1 MAFQFNPDSQGQASK
16 IARSRE
22 RIGPISITIIT
33 SFFLLLGVV
42 LAWNPISSA
51 AKTAWGRQ
59 CAKEAQAAISANDL
73 NTALPKIMAARQ
85 WAPEDV
91 EVIRVAVEYLKIS
104 NADPSMLVQQLK
116 LLATKQAL
124 TSDEEVLLGKNLI
137 ATRKT
142 AEARTLYEKM
152 ASSVGASP
160 AKLNFLSSLLTAE
173 GHDAEAAEVSLRSV
187 LQQSGSAEARLQ
199 RAIEDRNHFFPEI
212 QRWARMELWD
222 IANLDSDVGLK
233 TLVQLSNDPDL
244 TATEARQLLKLV
256 DQHPK
261 QNLSSHLSVVSALM
275 RLQPEQ
281 RESILD
287 AEIAHFKAG
296 EKEVKL
302 AEFATWLA
310 VEKQYARL
318 RKLIPSD
325 IAIKSR
331 ELYPILADALVAE
344 GRWQELREMLTT
356 QRPPSSAALAGVW
369 LAEVESHLQPDLKET
384 RRLLLNSIDFATRD
398 GNPAAL
404 FAAGVLAEKLSLGEI
419 AVKAY
424 QAAAIND
431 SESSVKLLQKAFEM
445 ALVQKNPDALLSIS
459 RKLHELRPS
468 SSIFSERFDYLRL
481 ILGAEM
487 ENVNLAQIRHA
498 DGKEVVIDHI
508 PVEFLRALAAYRLGD
523 NQGMAENLRVL
534 TETTH
539 LSAGQRAVV
548 AGLLALSGS
557 NARAFQIAERVPETL
572 LLDEERQFLQRAK

>member
-1 MAFQFNPDSQGQASK
+1 MAFQFNSDSPGQASK
-16 IARSRE
+16 VARPRE

-33 SFFLLLGVV
+33 SFILMLGVV
-42 LAWNPISSA
+42 LAWSPLSSA

-59 CAKEAQAAISANDL
+59 YAKDAKAAIAANDL
-73 NTALPKIMAARQ
+73 SGAVPKISAARR

-91 EVIRVAVEYLKIS
+91 EVIRVVVDYLKLTNS
-104 NADPSMLVQQLK
+104 DPSALTQQLK

-124 TSDEEVLLGKNLI
+124 TTDEEVLLGKNLI

-152 ASSVGASP
+152 ATSVGASP
-160 AKLNFLSSLLTAE
+160 AKLNLLSSLLTAE

-222 IANLDSDVGLK
+222 IANLDSDVGLQA
-233 TLVQLSNDPDL
+233 LVQLSNDPDL
-244 TATEARQLLKLV
+244 IITEARQLLKLV

-281 RESILD
+281 RETLLD
-287 AEIAHFKAG
+287 AEVAHFKAG
-296 EKEVKL
+296 EKEVNLVEL
-302 AEFATWLA
+302 ARWLA

-318 RKLIPSD
+318 GKLLPND
-325 IAIKSR
+325 LAIKSR

-344 GRWQELREMLTT
+344 GRWQELRVMLTT
-356 QRPPSSAALAGVW
+356 HRSPSSAALAGVW

-384 RRLLLNSIDFATRD
+384 RRLLLSSIELATLD

-431 SESSVKLLQKAFEM
+431 SESSVKLLQKAFDM
-445 ALVQKNPDALLSIS
+445 ALVQKSPSALLEIS
-459 RKLHELRPS
+459 RKLHQLRPS

-487 ENVNLAQIRHA
+487 ENVNLAQSRHA

-523 NQGMAENLRVL
+523 NQGMAENLRIL

-539 LSAGQRAVV
+539 LTAGQRAVI

>member
-1 MAFQFNPDSQGQASK
+1 MAFQFNSDSQEQASK

-22 RIGPISITIIT
+22 RIGPLSITIIT

-42 LAWNPISSA
+42 LAWNPIASA

-73 NTALPKIMAARQ
+73 SAALPKIMAARQ

-187 LQQSGSAEARLQ
+187 LQQSGSEEARLQ
-199 RAIEDRNHFFPEI
+199 RAIEDLNHFFPEI

-233 TLVQLSNDPDL
+233 ALVQLSNDPDL
-244 TATEARQLLKLV
+244 TTMEARQLQKLV

-275 RLQPEQ
+275 RLQPEE

-287 AEIAHFKAG
+287 AEIARFKAG
-296 EKEVKL
+296 DKEDKL
-302 AEFATWLA
+302 PDFARWLA

-318 RKLIPSD
+318 RRLLPSD
-325 IAIKSR
+325 LAIKSR

-344 GRWQELREMLTT
+344 GRWQELRVMLTT
-356 QRPPSSAALAGVW
+356 HRPPSSAALAGVW

-398 GNPAAL
+398 GNIAAL

-445 ALVQKNPDALLSIS
+445 ALVQKNPDALLAIS

-468 SSIFSERFDYLRL
+468 SAVFSERFDYLRL

-487 ENVNLAQIRHA
+487 ENVNLTQSRHA
-498 DGKEVVIDHI
+498 DGKEVVIEHI

-534 TETTH
+534 TETARLT
-539 LSAGQRAVV
+539 AGQRAVI

>member
-1 MAFQFNPDSQGQASK
+1 MAFQFNSDSQGQATK
-16 IARSRE
+16 TTVPRRG
-22 RIGPISITIIT
+22 IGMFSICIIG
-33 SFFLLLGVV
+33 SFILLLGVV
-42 LAWNPISSA
+42 LAWSPLSSA

-59 CAKEAQAAISANDL
+59 YAKEAQAAISGNDL
-73 NTALPKIMAARQ
+73 SAAVPKIIAARR

-91 EVIRVAVEYLKIS
+91 EVIRVVVEYLKTTNS
-104 NADPSMLVQQLK
+104 DPSSLSQQLK

-124 TSDEEVLLGKNLI
+124 TTDEEVLLGKSLI

-142 AEARTLYEKM
+142 AEARALYEKM
-152 ASSVGASP
+152 ASSGGASS
-160 AKLNFLSSLLTAE
+160 AKLNLLSSLLSAE

-187 LQQSGSAEARLQ
+187 LQQSGSAAARLQ

-222 IANLDSDVGLK
+222 IANLDSDVGLQA
-233 TLVQLSNDPDL
+233 LVQLSNDPDL
-244 TATEARQLLKLV
+244 TSTEARQLLKLV
-256 DQHPK
+256 DQHPH
-261 QNLSSHLSVVSALM
+261 QNLTSHLSVVSALM

-281 RESILD
+281 RETLLD
-287 AEIAHFKAG
+287 AEIARFKAG
-296 EKEVKL
+296 EKEGKL

-318 RKLIPSD
+318 RKLLPSD
-325 IAIKSR
+325 LAIKSR

-344 GRWQELREMLTT
+344 GRWQELREMLNTH
-356 QRPPSSAALAGVW
+356 RSPSSAALAGVW

-384 RRLLLNSIDFATRD
+384 RRLLLSSIELATRD

-419 AVKAY
+419 AVQAY

-445 ALVQKNPDALLSIS
+445 AQVQKNPDALLAIS
-459 RKLHELRPS
+459 RRLHELRPS
-468 SSIFSERFDYLRL
+468 SAVFAERFDYLRL

-487 ENVNLAQIRHA
+487 ENVNLTQSRHA
-498 DGKEVVIDHI
+498 DGKEVVLDHI

-523 NQGMAENLRVL
+523 NQGMAANLHDI
-534 TETTH
+534 TETAH
-539 LSAGQRAVV
+539 LTAGQRAVI
-548 AGLLALSGS
+548 AGLFALSGS
-557 NARAFQIAERVPETL
+557 NARAFQIAERVPEKL
-572 LLDEERQFLQRAK
+572 LLNEERQFLQRAK

>member
-1 MAFQFNPDSQGQASK
+1 MAFQFNSDSQGQATKTVVPRRGVGMFS
-16 IARSRE
+16 ICI
-22 RIGPISITIIT
+22 IG
-33 SFFLLLGVV
+33 SFILLLGVV
-42 LAWNPISSA
+42 LAWSPLSSA

-59 CAKEAQAAISANDL
+59 YAKEARSAISGNDL
-73 NTALPKIMAARQ
+73 SAAVPKIIAARR

-91 EVIRVAVEYLKIS
+91 EVIRVVVEYLKTTNS
-104 NADPSMLVQQLK
+104 DPSSLSQQLK

-124 TSDEEVLLGKNLI
+124 TTDEEVLLGKSLI

-142 AEARTLYEKM
+142 AEARALYEKM
-152 ASSVGASP
+152 ASSGGASS
-160 AKLNFLSSLLTAE
+160 AKLNLLSSLLYAE

-187 LQQSGSAEARLQ
+187 LQQSGSAAARLQ
-199 RAIEDRNHFFPEI
+199 RAIEDRDHFFPEI
-212 QRWARMELWD
+212 QRWARLELWD
-222 IANLDSDVGLK
+222 IANLDSDVGLQA
-233 TLVQLSNDPDL
+233 LVQLSNDPDL
-244 TATEARQLLKLV
+244 TTTEARQLLKLV
-256 DQHPK
+256 DQHPH
-261 QNLSSHLSVVSALM
+261 QNLTSHLSVVSALM

-281 RESILD
+281 RETLLD
-287 AEIAHFKAG
+287 AEIARFKAG
-296 EKEVKL
+296 EKEGKL

-318 RKLIPSD
+318 RKLLPSD
-325 IAIKSR
+325 LAIKSR

-344 GRWQELREMLTT
+344 GRWQELRTMLTT
-356 QRPPSSAALAGVW
+356 HRPPSSAALAGVW

-384 RRLLLNSIDFATRD
+384 RWLLLSSIELATRD

-419 AVKAY
+419 AVQAY

-445 ALVQKNPDALLSIS
+445 AQVQKNPVALLAIS
-459 RKLHELRPS
+459 RRLHELRPS
-468 SSIFSERFDYLRL
+468 SAVFSERFDYLRL

-487 ENVNLAQIRHA
+487 ENVNLAQSRHA
-498 DGKEVVIDHI
+498 DGKEVVLDHI

-523 NQGMAENLRVL
+523 NQGMAANLRDL
-534 TETTH
+534 TETARLTP
-539 LSAGQRAVV
+539 GQRAVI

-557 NARAFQIAERVPETL
+557 NARAFQIAERVPEKL

>member
-1 MAFQFNPDSQGQASK
+1 MAFQFNSDSQGQATK
-16 IARSRE
+16 TVVQRRG
-22 RIGPISITIIT
+22 IGMFSICIFG
-33 SFFLLLGVV
+33 SFTLLLGVV
-42 LAWNPISSA
+42 LAWNPIATA

-59 CAKEAQAAISANDL
+59 YAKEAQAAIAANEL
-73 NTALPKIMAARQ
+73 SGAVPKIIAARR
-85 WAPEDV
+85 WASEDV
-91 EVIRVAVEYLKIS
+91 EVIRVAIDYLKLTNS
-104 NADPSMLVQQLK
+104 DPSTLTQQLK

-124 TSDEEVLLGKNLI
+124 TTDDEVLLGKSLI

-160 AKLNFLSSLLTAE
+160 AKLNLLSSLLTAE

-233 TLVQLSNDPDL
+233 ALVQLSNDPDL
-244 TATEARQLLKLV
+244 NATEARQLLKLV
-256 DQHPK
+256 DQHPH
-261 QNLSSHLSVVSALM
+261 QNLSSHLSAISALM

-296 EKEVKL
+296 DKEGKL

-318 RKLIPSD
+318 RNLLPSD
-325 IAIKSR
+325 LAIQSR

-344 GRWQELREMLTT
+344 GRWQELRVMLTT
-356 QRPPSSAALAGVW
+356 QRSPASPALTGVW

-384 RRLLLNSIDFATRD
+384 RRLLLNSIDFATRE

-419 AVKAY
+419 AVQAY

-445 ALVQKNPDALLSIS
+445 ALVQKSPDALLAIS

-487 ENVNLAQIRHA
+487 ENVNLTQSRHA
-498 DGKEVVIDHI
+498 DGKEVVIEHI

-523 NQGMAENLRVL
+523 NQGMAENLRDL
-534 TETTH
+534 TETARLT
-539 LSAGQRAVV
+539 AGQRAVI